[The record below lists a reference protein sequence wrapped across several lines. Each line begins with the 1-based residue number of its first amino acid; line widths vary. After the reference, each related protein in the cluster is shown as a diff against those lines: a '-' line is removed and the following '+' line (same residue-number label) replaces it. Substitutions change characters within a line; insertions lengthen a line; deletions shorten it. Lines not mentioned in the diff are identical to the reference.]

1 MQVKIKKTK
10 DDVKL
15 PSYAHLGD
23 AGLDVYSL
31 ENYELKPG
39 ERRIFDLGFALELPE
54 DHVVIVKDKGS
65 LPKHGGLHTM
75 GGVFDSGYRGEVM
88 VILMN
93 LGKEPYEVKKGQKI
107 AQLVIKKIEKP
118 EIIEDNLDE
127 TERGDKGFGSSGLT

>member
-1 MQVKIKKTK
+1 
-10 DDVKL
+10 
-15 PSYAHLGD
+15 
-23 AGLDVYSL
+23 
-31 ENYELKPG
+31 
-39 ERRIFDLGFALELPE
+39 
-54 DHVVIVKDKGS
+54 
-65 LPKHGGLHTM
+65 
-75 GGVFDSGYRGEVM
+75 M